1 MHRDLSSYLT
11 VVFSYGKAYVDMNW
25 IKVIHECNNV
35 KYLPRLKKYIDG
47 ISVFDDKILP
57 LINLDGSGNDSLK
70 TLVIRHNSR
79 LFMLSVLS
87 VSSISQFA
95 VDSYEYDQFP
105 FILNSDNRK
114 IVDINAISRYL
125 N

>member
-11 VVFSYGKAYVDMNW
+11 VVFSYGEAYVDMNW

>member
-11 VVFSYGKAYVDMNW
+11 VMFIYGKAYVDMNW
-25 IKVIHECNNV
+25 IQVIHECNNV
-35 KYLPRLKKYIDG
+35 KLLPRQKKYIDG
-47 ISVFDDKILP
+47 ISVFDDEILP

-79 LFMLSVLS
+79 LFMLRVLS

-95 VDSYEYDQFP
+95 VDSYEHDQLP
-105 FILNSDNRK
+105 FILNSNNRK
-114 IVDINAISRYL
+114 IVDIKAISRYL